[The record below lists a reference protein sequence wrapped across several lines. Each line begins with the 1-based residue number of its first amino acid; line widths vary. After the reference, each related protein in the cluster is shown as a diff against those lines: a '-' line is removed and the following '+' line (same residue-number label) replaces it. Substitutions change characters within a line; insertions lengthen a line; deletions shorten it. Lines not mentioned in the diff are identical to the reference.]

1 MAKITLELDSYNL
14 DDAIV
19 KVIKEALL
27 KHNGANLQEIADIL
41 GVSQR
46 TLLRYK
52 KKYNIIH
59 LTNKAA
65 KAIHLLES
73 MGYKISKEE
82 E

>member
-14 DDAIV
+14 EDAIV
-19 KVIKEALL
+19 KIVKEALL
-27 KHNGANLQEIADIL
+27 KHNGASLQEIADIL
-41 GVSQR
+41 GISQR

-52 KKYNIIH
+52 KKYNIIYV
-59 LTNKAA
+59 TSKAA
-65 KAIHLLES
+65 RAINLLES